1 MKAQLRLVLLM
12 GALVL
17 GTLPAVGCG
26 GSECGEGTTE
36 KDGTCVANNDGT
48 GDNNNVNNDTNND
61 GGITCGAGTVEEN
74 GVCVPSGD
82 VECGPKTTLNDD
94 GLCVISADACEAGE
108 TLDPNSGNCVAG
120 TAECGVGTALDGASG
135 TCVPT
140 ADVCDAGTVFDEDSG
155 LCLPGVSCGV
165 GDVIVD
171 GVCANPAE
179 ELASNADVT
188 DAENNDPF
196 FGGTAQALEVKG
208 AGAQTVF
215 TGTIGTP
222 VDLDADGEVDQDYD
236 VFSFEATEGDWFEI
250 SAQSLGLPSP
260 VFTVE
265 GPDGYF
271 RVSPTLAGPAAAR
284 QIVAPADG
292 TYLITVLPLSS
303 AYSSFPVGADDWNY
317 VGSLKHI
324 DTPTPADLDF
334 SADVLA
340 GDYGSLSDN
349 FYKITG
355 YSAGDLVTVT
365 VDSADDGADAL
376 LSTWNSATEFSG
388 STEFAAGDSFN
399 LIIPASGELFVVV
412 DWATLAATGAGFEL
426 SSVLAENFQNVGILA
441 DDSETPTAP
450 ETIEVDEVFS
460 YIFSVSAGQ
469 VIELTQSNDEDD
481 AAYIGLRDANGN
493 SLLSNTYTSTT
504 NRNYWYTETGGTFIV
519 TLDNSTYSADTLT
532 NAVLSIRTFSPND
545 LGTVGVG
552 DTVAESVTTA
562 LEDGASNFHI
572 ATLSDNL
579 VVSGDVATPADA
591 EDVDVYFLNPATNAR
606 ERTFIT
612 SGGEEFENI
621 LRSAGTM
628 LIQVRAYDTTTYDI
642 NLTFAEAPL
651 VEVEPNETDA
661 TATPFDLSKDMLGTS
676 ASSSDVDVFS
686 FSPAADMAADEV
698 LVLTVNQQVNGSDE
712 YLCVLRDSNGDAVG
726 LPYPESVE
734 DGCIAVADGLL
745 AAQTYYLQVTRVYGS
760 TSNRAYTLSASVE
773 TGLLEVEPNET
784 DADATSF
791 VLDDLLAGASL
802 FGYLPINTDVDYF
815 SFELTA
821 DQASDQILT
830 LSLARIGTNPTSSA
844 SWAILDESL
853 NEVASG
859 SLSSD
864 LELSGL
870 LQGTY
875 YVELTRTSS
884 SAYYSAAYQISA
896 AEQTVVCGDG
906 VIEGAEV
913 CDDGN
918 TTSGDGCSDIC
929 EIEPPTESITNNESQ
944 SFGSSTTPFDL
955 SVTAGQC
962 DSIVKVTVDVD
973 FTNAWRDELDL
984 ILISPAG
991 TTVYLN
997 EESTSPTSRSL
1008 TGNFP
1013 NDYAVA
1019 GPGSL
1024 DDYIGEDG
1032 AGEWVL
1038 SVDYVY
1044 YDSPTYNSFTLN
1056 LYCN

>member
-426 SSVLAENFQNVGILA
+426 SSVLAESFENVGILA
-441 DDSETPTAP
+441 DDSVTASTPATLV
-450 ETIEVDEVFS
+450 EDEVYS

-469 VIELTQSNDEDD
+469 VIELTHSNDEDD
-481 AAYIGLRDANGN
+481 AAYIALRDANGN

-519 TLDNSTYSADTLT
+519 TLDNSTSSADTLT

-545 LGTVGVG
+545 LGTVGIG
-552 DTVAESVTTA
+552 DTVAETVSEA
-562 LEDGASNFHI
+562 LENGASNFHI
-572 ATLSDNL
+572 ATLSENL
-579 VVSGDVATPADA
+579 SITGAVSTPEDDA
-591 EDVDVYFLNPATNAR
+591 DVDVYFLNATTNAR
-606 ERTFIT
+606 LRSFAT
-612 SGGEEFENI
+612 SGGEEFEN
-621 LRSAGTM
+621 LLHASGTL
-628 LIQVRAYDTTTYDI
+628 LIQVRAFDTTTYDV
-642 NLTFAEAPL
+642 NLTFAGAPQL
-651 VEVEPNETDA
+651 EVEPNNSISE
-661 TATPFDLSKDMLGTS
+661 ATPFDLSDLSSVMRGSMDTS
-676 ASSSDVDVFS
+676 AEVDFYSFELAADLAADEVFIIEMERINTNSIEVACILTDSSGNDVGTIQPAGTGNGCIAMSDSLVAGETYYLELSRIYYSGSVDYNITARIETGVLESEPNEDETSATAVDLTALLAGTDIFGSMATNSDVDVFS
-686 FSPAADMAADEV
+686 FELAADQAGDELIEFSSENFGSYPTTGKLSLLDASSNV
-698 LVLTVNQQVNGSDE
+698 VASANIGTNLRVGGLTAG
-712 YLCVLRDSNGDAVG
+712 
-726 LPYPESVE
+726 
-734 DGCIAVADGLL
+734 
-745 AAQTYYLQVTRVYGS
+745 TYYL
-760 TSNRAYTLSASVE
+760 
-773 TGLLEVEPNET
+773 
-784 DADATSF
+784 
-791 VLDDLLAGASL
+791 
-802 FGYLPINTDVDYF
+802 
-815 SFELTA
+815 
-821 DQASDQILT
+821 
-830 LSLARIGTNPTSSA
+830 
-844 SWAILDESL
+844 
-853 NEVASG
+853 
-859 SLSSD
+859 
-864 LELSGL
+864 
-870 LQGTY
+870 
-875 YVELTRTSS
+875 ELTRTGSS
-884 SAYYSAAYQISA
+884 SYWYDVVYQISA
-896 AEQTVVCGDG
+896 VETAVVCGDG
-906 VIEGAEV
+906 VVEGDEICDGQAE
-913 CDDGN
+913 CTDL
-918 TTSGDGCSDIC
+918 C
-929 EIEPPTESITNNESQ
+929 EWEPGYVPPLINDSAQPI
-944 SFGSSTTPFDL
+944 SSAASPVELT
-955 SVTAGQC
+955 VTATTC
-962 DSIVKVTVDVD
+962 DSIQAVTIDTVFSSGFSDNLSLELESPSGTIVVLHD
-973 FTNAWRDELDL
+973 RDLWGYV
-984 ILISPAG
+984 SG
-991 TTVYLN
+991 F
-997 EESTSPTSRSL
+997 SF

-1013 NDYAVA
+1013 NTITVDDPI
-1019 GPGSL
+1019 GL
-1024 DDYIGEDG
+1024 DAFIGENG
-1032 AGEWVL
+1032 AGVWIL
-1038 SVDYVY
+1038 RADNNWS
-1044 YDSPTYNSFTLN
+1044 SPAQFVSYALN
-1056 LYCN
+1056 LTCN